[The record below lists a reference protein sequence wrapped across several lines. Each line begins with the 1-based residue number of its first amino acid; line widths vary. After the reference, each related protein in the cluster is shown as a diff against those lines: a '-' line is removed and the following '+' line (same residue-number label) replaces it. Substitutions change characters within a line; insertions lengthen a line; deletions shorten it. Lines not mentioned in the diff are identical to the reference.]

1 MSHKKICSECKEKD
15 LIIRI
20 LRARIAADRE
30 CVLWLRSQLDDLGKS
45 IKEMETIQK
54 NIHELEKIIA
64 NPTAVNANPPNAV
77 TEQAQDQISKL
88 RPRKSRKI

>member
-54 NIHELEKIIA
+54 NIHVLEKIIA
-64 NPTAVNANPPNAV
+64 NPTVV